1 MADVGLDDIGDS
13 SLYRVQS
20 SIAKTQ
26 VIRLGNKNLYLL
38 SYLAK
43 SPSESTV
50 LYFIVHS
57 L

>member
-1 MADVGLDDIGDS
+1 MWGLDDIGDS
-13 SLYRVQS
+13 SLYHVQS
-20 SIAKTQ
+20 SITKTQ
-26 VIRLGNKNLYLL
+26 GIRLGNKNLYLL
-38 SYLAK
+38 NYLAK

>member
-1 MADVGLDDIGDS
+1 MILEIVL
-13 SLYRVQS
+13 
-20 SIAKTQ
+20 SIMYNPVLPKL
-26 VIRLGNKNLYLL
+26 IRLGNKNLYLL
-38 SYLAK
+38 NYLAK

>member
-1 MADVGLDDIGDS
+1 MADVGLGDIGDS
-13 SLYRVQS
+13 SLYPVQS

-26 VIRLGNKNLYLL
+26 VIRLDNKNLYLL